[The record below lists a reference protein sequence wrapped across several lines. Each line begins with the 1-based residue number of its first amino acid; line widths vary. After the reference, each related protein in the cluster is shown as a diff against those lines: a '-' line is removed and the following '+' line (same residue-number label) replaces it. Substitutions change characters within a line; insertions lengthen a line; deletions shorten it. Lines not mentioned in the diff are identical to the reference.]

1 MAAPTVSR
9 ARPPRP
15 RSLPRGISW
24 EPWKRA
30 DGRWIPSFR
39 IQFTVAGDRKSV
51 RFDSQADAED
61 FAAKLR
67 LDRRKGVLDE
77 FDRGRITLEA
87 FVREEYWPDYAVV
100 ELDRRT
106 LKGYRRWID
115 AHILDRLGHLALRD
129 ISVRVI
135 ARFKRDLQEAEV
147 GAPTIRKVMGI
158 LQGVLAY
165 AVQIDELEHNPAKS
179 VKKPSTKAGLRAIDP
194 PAPSVVEHVRVRV
207 DLTSSTLIAAM
218 AYAGLRP
225 QEALALEWR
234 HIGERLLTIEQ
245 KNVDGEIVEGQKVK
259 GKRART
265 VPLLDELARA
275 FADYRRSLPY
285 RPRRDELV
293 FPNALGEAWDDE
305 MYRRWRKNVWGP
317 AKVAAVGR
325 ERRIRPYDLRHA
337 HGSLRL
343 YEGKYSPAEI
353 AEMQGH
359 SLQTF
364 LQDYAH
370 IITDIASGAGKVDPD
385 QMIADAREAAIAEKA
400 DRDREQADRDRA
412 AIPRGRE
419 LIAAAGGVRKARR
432 AHAPAAGGDPD
443 DLHAINAA
451 AADALRI
458 RKDREKEKHD
468 GQ

>member
-1 MAAPTVSR
+1 MPATPSNKP
-9 ARPPRP
+9 RPPRP
-15 RSLPRGISW
+15 RSLSRGISW

-30 DGRWIPSFR
+30 DGRWVPSFR
-39 IQFTVAGDRKSV
+39 IKFTVGGLVQSV
-51 RFDSQADAED
+51 RLDNQADAED

-67 LDRRKGVLDE
+67 LDRRKGALAE

-87 FVREEYWPDYAVV
+87 FIREEYWPDYASV

-106 LKGYRRWID
+106 LTGYRHWID

-135 ARFKRDLQEAEV
+135 ARFKRDLVADEV
-147 GAPTIRKVMGI
+147 GAPTIRKTMGV
-158 LQGVLAY
+158 LQGILAY
-165 AVQIDELEHNPAKS
+165 AVQIDELEHNPARS
-179 VKKPSTKAGLRAIDP
+179 VKKPPAKSSLRAIDP
-194 PAPSVVEHVRVRV
+194 PAPSVIEDIRVRV

-234 HIGERLLTIEQ
+234 HVGERQLVIEQ
-245 KNVDGEIVEGQKVK
+245 KNVDGDIVQGQKVK

-265 VPLLDELARA
+265 VPMLDALARA
-275 FADYRRSLPY
+275 FAEYRRSLPY
-285 RPRRDELV
+285 RPRRDQLV
-293 FPNALGEAWDDE
+293 FPNALGEPWDDE
-305 MYRRWRKNVWGP
+305 MYRRWRKRVWGP
-317 AKVAAVGR
+317 AKRAAVGP

-353 AEMQGH
+353 AAMQGH
-359 SLQTF
+359 SLETF
-364 LQDYAH
+364 LKDYAH

-400 DRDREQADRDRA
+400 TRDREQADRDRA

-432 AHAPAAGGDPD
+432 AHAPAAGGGPD

-451 AADALRI
+451 AADALRA